1 MANELD
7 EKFESDDKVSTLEEP
22 VTPEGGAIKKRRA
35 DLNKQV
41 DPKAAKLAEEKDDDD
56 EDDVEDDEDDD
67 EDDKNV
73 KEAFAGLF
81 EGTDLSE
88 EFKAKA
94 SLVFESAV
102 NEAAKEKALVIA
114 EALEEQFEAKLEEAI
129 SESME
134 EITENLDS
142 YLDYVVETWMK
153 ENELAIE
160 SGIKVEMAES
170 FMDGLKTLFAE
181 HNVQIDEE
189 TVDVVSALEEEA
201 QSYKIETNNAI
212 NENIA
217 LKDEILGLK
226 AHLAFNEIA
235 EGLTTSQAE
244 KLRSLSENLDVEDLV
259 EFKKNVKTLKESF
272 FGKKT
277 AVIAESVY
285 NEEDEILVETVTP
298 KRASSYDHISAM
310 VAALDAKAKK

>member
-7 EKFESDDKVSTLEEP
+7 EKFESDDKVSTLEDP
-22 VTPEGGAIKKRRA
+22 VTPEGGPIKKRRA

-41 DPKAAKLAEEKDDDD
+41 DPKAAKLAEEKD
-56 EDDVEDDEDDD
+56 EDDD
-67 EDDKNV
+67 EDEDQDDDEDEKDV
-73 KEAFAGLF
+73 KEAFSGLF

-94 SLVFESAV
+94 ALVFESAV
-102 NEAAKEKALVIA
+102 NEAAKEKALAIA
-114 EALEEQFEAKLEEAI
+114 EALEEQFEAKLEEAL

-170 FMDGLKTLFAE
+170 FMEGLKTLFAE

-189 TVDVVSALEEEA
+189 AVDVVSALEEEA
-201 QSYKIETNNAI
+201 QTYKAEVNDVI

-226 AHLAFNEIA
+226 AHLAFNEVA
-235 EGLTTSQAE
+235 EGLTTSQTE
-244 KLRSLSENLDVEDLV
+244 KLRSLSENLDVEDLDA
-259 EFKKNVKTLKESF
+259 FKKNVKTLKESF

-277 AVIAESVY
+277 AVISESVY
-285 NEEDEILVETVTP
+285 NEEDEVLVENTTP
-298 KRASSYDHISAM
+298 KRASTHDSIAAI